1 VRAIFIS
8 YRRSDAEGEAGRL
21 CDDLAYEFG
30 SDSVFMDVD
39 AIQPG
44 RDFRKAIDESI
55 STCGVL
61 LAVIGAGWLT
71 AKDTSGQLRLQ
82 DEGDFVRIETAFALK
97 RDIPVIPVLVRGAK
111 MPRAEELPTDLKEL
125 AYRNG
130 VELTHARWKSDIQ
143 ILIRALRPLLQR
155 PGCSPDV
162 AGGEPATAQKF
173 ATASKTDTGQQL
185 PRPVTGS
192 TQPPHSATGSA
203 VAPTGMGSTGESIGT
218 AALERVIRDLAA
230 YIGPVAGVVVKRAA
244 RRCSSVNDL
253 YHDVASEIES
263 ATDRARFLSLAR
275 D

>member
-21 CDDLAYEFG
+21 GDDLAHEFG

-55 STCGVL
+55 ASCGVL
-61 LAVIGAGWLT
+61 LAVIGVGWLT
-71 AKDTSGQLRLQ
+71 AKDPSGQLRLQ
-82 DEGDFVRIETAFALK
+82 DDGDWVRLETASALK

-111 MPRAEELPTDLKEL
+111 MPRPEELPPDLKEL

-130 VELTHARWKSDIQ
+130 VELTHSRWRSDIQ
-143 ILIRALRPLLQR
+143 ILINALRPLLQR
-155 PGCSPDV
+155 PGSPADE
-162 AGGEPATAQKF
+162 AGEEPATAERL
-173 ATASKTDTGQQL
+173 ATNSRSDRGQQL
-185 PRPVTGS
+185 AP
-192 TQPPHSATGSA
+192 SATGSRT
-203 VAPTGMGSTGESIGT
+203 APMPELIG
-218 AALERVIRDLAA
+218 AAELERVTRDLAA

-244 RRCSSVNDL
+244 RRCSTVNDL
-253 YHDVASEIES
+253 YHAVAAEIES
-263 ATDRARFLSLAR
+263 PADRAKFLSLPR